1 MPALPDHR
9 KERDR
14 LMTTLRLRSR
24 LATAALAVC
33 AAGTAFGGL
42 VAGLGVP
49 AAASDAAA
57 PAAMP
62 PTATGIG
69 QEVLPAPGFL
79 AASQLPQGKRYG
91 TWKAGR
97 IYQGI
102 PRNPKFCLDG
112 ALPAAATSYVTY
124 RGKTNVAAE
133 EFVTV
138 TDSAAAAQ
146 ALVGSLR
153 SQIQACYQEWLDT
166 DIPQY
171 RDGERR
177 ASWKRYGT
185 AQVEDGLT
193 VIGVFTVPPK
203 GFVRTSHLYA
213 IGRDG
218 HVVVVFHLG
227 VPGDRS
233 NAPVKGFTRVGAKA
247 LRQVR

>member
-1 MPALPDHR
+1 
-9 KERDR
+9 
-14 LMTTLRLRSR
+14 MTTLRLRSR
-24 LATAALAVC
+24 LATAALALC

-57 PAAMP
+57 PAATL
-62 PTATGIG
+62 PTETPEIRPGVA
-69 QEVLPAPGFL
+69 LAPGFL
-79 AASQLPQGKRYG
+79 TASQLPQGKRYG

-97 IYQGI
+97 IYEGV
-102 PRNPKFCLDG
+102 PRNPKFCLEG
-112 ALPAAATSYVTY
+112 ALPAPETSYVTY

-133 EFVTV
+133 EYVTV
-138 TDSAAAAQ
+138 TDSAAAAR
-146 ALVGSLR
+146 ALVASLR
-153 SQIQACYQEWLDT
+153 SQIQACYQQWLDT

-171 RDGERR
+171 RDSERR

-218 HVVVVFHLG
+218 HVVVLLHLG

-233 NAPVKGFTRVGAKA
+233 NAPVKGFTKVGAKG
-247 LRQVR
+247 LRQVF